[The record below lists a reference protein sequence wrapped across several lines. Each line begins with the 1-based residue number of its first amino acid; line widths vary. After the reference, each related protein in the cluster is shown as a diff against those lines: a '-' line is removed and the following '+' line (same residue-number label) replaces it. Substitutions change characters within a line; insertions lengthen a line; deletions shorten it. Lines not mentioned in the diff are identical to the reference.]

1 LRVGA
6 SLEADQP
13 ILPVRSERFG
23 RAKMCGRLYR
33 MEQAA
38 SDRNSA
44 MSGVQSVE
52 RALSILRAL
61 SAGPAG
67 VTELAERVDL
77 AKSTVSRMLST
88 LEDIGAVAQVESG
101 GRYRLGPLMAEIAGS
116 MAPTKSLVE
125 SAHPLLAELSR
136 ATGEAVGLSVRE
148 DGQVRYILQTAQTGE
163 VQVRD
168 WTGFASPLHVG
179 AAGVVLLAYAPD
191 EVISAYVAGELA
203 AFTSKTVVDRTTL
216 ASRLDACRTAGYEW
230 VFGEFSEELNSVAAP
245 VRDRDDQVIA
255 AIHVHGPTFRF
266 PGIESA
272 DTIAKRVVETANR
285 LTQSLR
291 QP

>member
-1 LRVGA
+1 
-6 SLEADQP
+6 
-13 ILPVRSERFG
+13 
-23 RAKMCGRLYR
+23 
-33 MEQAA
+33 
-38 SDRNSA
+38 

-88 LEDIGAVAQVESG
+88 LEDIGAVAQLESG

-116 MAPTKSLVE
+116 MAPTKSLIE

-148 DGQVRYILQTAQTGE
+148 EGQVRYILQTAQTGE

-179 AAGVVLLAYAPD
+179 AAGVILLAFAP
-191 EVISAYVAGELA
+191 ESVIGAYLSGELV
-203 AFTSKTVVDRTTL
+203 AFTSKTVVDAQTL
-216 ASRLDACRTAGYEW
+216 ASRLERCRAIGWEW

-266 PGIESA
+266 PGAESTEA
-272 DTIAKRVVETANR
+272 VGKRVADTANR
-285 LTQSLR
+285 LTQALR

>member
-1 LRVGA
+1 MTLGLRE
-6 SLEADQP
+6 SD
-13 ILPVRSERFG
+13 G
-23 RAKMCGRLYR
+23 RYR
-33 MEQAA
+33 MGGVA

-179 AAGVVLLAYAPD
+179 AAGVVLLAFAPD
-191 EVISAYVAGELA
+191 EVVTAYLEGELA
-203 AFTSKTVVDRTTL
+203 AFTSKTVVDPTVWATRL
-216 ASRLDACRTAGYEW
+216 AACRLAGSEW

-245 VRDRDDQVIA
+245 VRDGDDQVIA

-266 PGIESA
+266 PGSEPA
-272 DTIAKRVVETANR
+272 EAIAKRVVETANR
-285 LTQSLR
+285 LTQALR

>member
-1 LRVGA
+1 
-6 SLEADQP
+6 
-13 ILPVRSERFG
+13 
-23 RAKMCGRLYR
+23 
-33 MEQAA
+33 
-38 SDRNSA
+38 

-67 VTELAERVDL
+67 VTELGERVDL

-88 LEDIGAVAQVESG
+88 LEDIGAVAQLESG

-116 MAPTKSLVE
+116 MAPTKSLIE

-148 DGQVRYILQTAQTGE
+148 EGQVRYILQTAQTGE

-179 AAGVVLLAYAPD
+179 AAGVILLAHAPD
-191 EVISAYVAGELA
+191 AVVASYLSGELA
-203 AFTSKTVVDRTTL
+203 AFTAKTVVDRDEL
-216 ASRLDACRTAGYEW
+216 AKRLHACRATGWEW

-245 VRDRDDQVIA
+245 VRDRDDEVIA
-255 AIHVHGPTFRF
+255 AIHVHGPIFRF
-266 PGIESA
+266 PGAEPA
-272 DTIAKRVVETANR
+272 DTVGKRVADTANR
-285 LTQSLR
+285 LTQALR

>member
-1 LRVGA
+1 
-6 SLEADQP
+6 
-13 ILPVRSERFG
+13 
-23 RAKMCGRLYR
+23 
-33 MEQAA
+33 
-38 SDRNSA
+38 

-88 LEDIGAVAQVESG
+88 LEDIGAVAQVETG

-116 MAPTKSLVE
+116 MAPTKSLIE
-125 SAHPLLAELSR
+125 SAHPLLAELSK

-148 DGQVRYILQTAQTGE
+148 EGQVRYILQTAQTGE

-179 AAGVVLLAYAPD
+179 AAGVVLLAYAP
-191 EVISAYVAGELA
+191 ELVITGYLAGELV
-203 AFTSKTVVDRTTL
+203 AFTPKTVVDPKTW
-216 ASRLDACRTAGYEW
+216 ASRLTACRATGWEW

-245 VRDRDDQVIA
+245 VRDANDQVIA

-266 PGIESA
+266 PGAESPE
-272 DTIAKRVVETANR
+272 TIGKKVAETANR
-285 LTQSLR
+285 LTQALR
-291 QP
+291 QS

>member
-1 LRVGA
+1 
-6 SLEADQP
+6 
-13 ILPVRSERFG
+13 
-23 RAKMCGRLYR
+23 
-33 MEQAA
+33 
-38 SDRNSA
+38 

-52 RALSILRAL
+52 RAMSILRAL

-88 LEDIGAVAQVESG
+88 LEDIGAVAQIETG
-101 GRYRLGPLMAEIAGS
+101 GRYRLGPLMVEIAGS

-179 AAGVVLLAYAPD
+179 AAGVVLLAFAPESFRD
-191 EVISAYVAGELA
+191 GYLAGELV
-203 AFTSKTVVDRTTL
+203 AFTSKTVVDRKILDARL
-216 ASRLDACRTAGYEW
+216 AACRTVGWEW
-230 VFGEFSEELNSVAAP
+230 VFGEFSDELNSVAAP
-245 VRDRDDQVIA
+245 VYGPENQVIA
-255 AIHVHGPTFRF
+255 AIHVHGPIFRF
-266 PGIESA
+266 PGTESVEA
-272 DTIAKRVVETANR
+272 VGKKVAETANR
-285 LTQSLR
+285 LTQALR
-291 QP
+291 QS

>member
-1 LRVGA
+1 
-6 SLEADQP
+6 
-13 ILPVRSERFG
+13 
-23 RAKMCGRLYR
+23 
-33 MEQAA
+33 
-38 SDRNSA
+38 

-88 LEDIGAVAQVESG
+88 LEDVGAVAQMESG

-179 AAGVVLLAYAPD
+179 AAGVILLANAP
-191 EVISAYVAGELA
+191 ESVIAAYLAGELV
-203 AFTSKTVVDRTTL
+203 AFTSRTVVDPAAL
-216 ASRLDACRTAGYEW
+216 RLRIEACRVIGWEW

-245 VRDRDDQVIA
+245 VRDHTDQVIA

-266 PGIESA
+266 PGSELPDA
-272 DTIAKRVVETANR
+272 VGKRVADTANR
-285 LTQSLR
+285 LTQALR
-291 QP
+291 QK

>member
-1 LRVGA
+1 
-6 SLEADQP
+6 
-13 ILPVRSERFG
+13 
-23 RAKMCGRLYR
+23 
-33 MEQAA
+33 
-38 SDRNSA
+38 

-88 LEDIGAVAQVESG
+88 LEDIGAVAQLETG

-116 MAPTKSLVE
+116 MAPTKSLIE
-125 SAHPLLAELSR
+125 SAHPLLAELSK
-136 ATGEAVGLSVRE
+136 ATGEACGLSVRE
-148 DGQVRYILQTAQTGE
+148 EGQVRYILQTAQTGE

-168 WTGFASPLHVG
+168 WTGYASPLHVG
-179 AAGVVLLAYAPD
+179 AAGVILLAHAP
-191 EVISAYVAGELA
+191 ESVIASYLAGELVS
-203 AFTSKTVVDRTTL
+203 FTSKTVVDPIAL
-216 ASRLDACRTAGYEW
+216 ASRIQTCRTVGWEW

-245 VRDRDDQVIA
+245 VRDRDDHAIA

-266 PGIESA
+266 PGNESA
-272 DTIAKRVVETANR
+272 ELIGKRVAETANR
-285 LTQSLR
+285 LTQALR